1 MQALD
6 LISIL
11 LLLVGVFGWVNLRF
25 LHLPVPVGLLAI
37 GLFAS
42 VALTI
47 AAAILPHSPLTQMLE
62 HLMLQVN
69 FSRAVLDFMLSFL
82 MFAAGM
88 SLNLRAL
95 DGFRLTAGVLATIGI
110 VISTL
115 IVGLAFYAICGL
127 FGIHLSLAW
136 CFVFGALISPTDPA
150 AMLAAIK
157 TVKLPPD
164 VQALLQGESVF
175 NDGVAIVL
183 FGALL
188 GAAAHGDGVD
198 YMSLTLDI
206 LVEGGGAVLLGL
218 GGSYL
223 ALKAIR
229 QIEDYGVETAIT
241 IALASGI
248 YALSEHLGLSGP
260 IATALAGIVVGSDG
274 ARKVMSDRTQGY
286 VHGFWNLI
294 EEILNAVL
302 FLLIGLEVIVLNF
315 PARYL
320 VPSFFAVLVVL
331 VGRFISVTP
340 PALVLTRSRESI
352 GYWIIPVLTWSG
364 ARGGVSIALALGL
377 PAGPERTAILAVT
390 YVVVLF
396 SIFVQS
402 LTMGSMIRRFR
413 LAPRTGL

>member
-127 FGIHLSLAW
+127 FGIRLSLAW

-157 TVKLPPD
+157 TVKLPSD

-206 LVEGGGAVLLGL
+206 IIEGGGAVLLGL

-320 VPSFFAVLVVL
+320 IPSFFAVLVVL
-331 VGRFISVTP
+331 IGRFISVTP
-340 PALVLTRSRESI
+340 PAIALTRSRESI
-352 GYWIIPVLTWSG
+352 GYWIIPVLSWSG

-377 PAGPERTAILAVT
+377 PSGSERTVILAVT

-413 LAPRTGL
+413 LAPRNRL

>member
-1 MQALD
+1 
-6 LISIL
+6 
-11 LLLVGVFGWVNLRF
+11 
-25 LHLPVPVGLLAI
+25 
-37 GLFAS
+37 
-42 VALTI
+42 
-47 AAAILPHSPLTQMLE
+47 
-62 HLMLQVN
+62 
-69 FSRAVLDFMLSFL
+69 
-82 MFAAGM
+82 
-88 SLNLRAL
+88 
-95 DGFRLTAGVLATIGI
+95 
-110 VISTL
+110 
-115 IVGLAFYAICGL
+115 
-127 FGIHLSLAW
+127 
-136 CFVFGALISPTDPA
+136 
-150 AMLAAIK
+150 
-157 TVKLPPD
+157 
-164 VQALLQGESVF
+164 
-175 NDGVAIVL
+175 
-183 FGALL
+183 
-188 GAAAHGDGVD
+188 
-198 YMSLTLDI
+198 LTLDI
-206 LVEGGGAVLLGL
+206 IIEGGGAVLLGL

-320 VPSFFAVLVVL
+320 IPSFFAVLVVL
-331 VGRFISVTP
+331 IGRFISVTP
-340 PALVLTRSRESI
+340 PAIALTRSRESI
-352 GYWIIPVLTWSG
+352 GYWIIPVLSWSG

-377 PAGPERTAILAVT
+377 PSGSERTVILAVT

-413 LAPRTGL
+413 LAPRNRL